1 LSKKNIMTSND
12 LLGKLRKDLLAII
25 DAAREFESLPESD
38 LNWKERPKK
47 WSILECLEHLNRYS
61 NYYHAEIKKAIARAT
76 TTSHNVNHEVKST
89 WMGKKFIAMMHPEN
103 TTKQKTFARMNP
115 IEGSLKKE
123 VIFRFLGNQQELAAI
138 LEDASKVDLNKASI
152 PVEFLKILR
161 MNLGD
166 ALQFVVVHEQRHI
179 KQANALK
186 SNIKTLL
193 NPTLKI

>member
-1 LSKKNIMTSND
+1 MSSND
-12 LLGKLRKDLLAII
+12 LLRKLHNDVLAIV
-25 DAAREFESLPESD
+25 DAAKEFESLPESD
-38 LNWKERPKK
+38 LNWKEHPKK

-76 TTSHNVNHEVKST
+76 PASEKIDHEAKST
-89 WMGKKFIAMMHPEN
+89 WMGKKFIAMMHPDN
-103 TTKQKTFARMNP
+103 TTKHKTFARMNP

-123 VIFRFLGNQQELAAI
+123 VIYEFLRNQQELATI
-138 LEDASKVDLNKASI
+138 LEAASKVDLNKTSI

-166 ALQFVVVHEQRHI
+166 ALQFVVAHEQRHI
-179 KQANALK
+179 KQANAVR

-193 NPTLKI
+193 TPALKI